1 MNRERG
7 VGVRAAKVRS
17 STELV
22 SAHYIIPSDCLK
34 LTRALQK
41 TSETLQSVADLYDD
55 HVRRIPTYLM
65 S

>member
-1 MNRERG
+1 M
-7 VGVRAAKVRS
+7 KVVKVHS

-22 SAHYIIPSDCLK
+22 FCALNDTSHLPDCLK

-55 HVRRIPTYLM
+55 HVRRSPSAHLELF
-65 S
+65 